1 MLPNTVKMQVGYGI
15 VDHEKMKKIALVLAS
30 IHTGTS
36 VTLWKEIAY
45 QENREYLRNETYTRV
60 NPDNVGLGKCTSNQA
75 NRNAWLEEFKKL
87 GGQAWNDAGVAFM
100 KENNLLN

>member
-45 QENREYLRNETYTRV
+45 QRT
-60 NPDNVGLGKCTSNQA
+60 GSIAK
-75 NRNAWLEEFKKL
+75 
-87 GGQAWNDAGVAFM
+87 
-100 KENNLLN
+100 